1 MVGKRETTRQD
12 GVEAKGKSEP
22 DASNPLASQD
32 AGEQAAVGM
41 SEPVP
46 EELEGKGLSL
56 MW

>member
-1 MVGKRETTRQD
+1 MVGKRETTRQN
-12 GVEAKGKSEP
+12 GVEAKEKSEP

-46 EELEGKGLSL
+46 EEPEGKGLSL